1 MISKTY
7 MDFWNLIQVK
17 KKSYLEIIMKI
28 GIVGAGASGLFA
40 AITAAKQGADVTLI
54 EKKDRICKKLLATG
68 NGKCNFT
75 NKSMSK
81 IDFRSQKGDIFND
94 YIGQFD
100 EKEVISFFES
110 MGMLIKERNGY
121 CYPRSEQASTV
132 LDLLRLQIKNLNIP
146 VISEHYP
153 INIRKCKKN
162 FEIIL
167 NNNQKFYFDRIILAC
182 GSFAGEK
189 KRDDFNGYAY
199 AEDLGHT
206 IIPVVP
212 ALVQVRV
219 KSKDFKSISGVRCDA
234 NISLYINRKPVTEE
248 FGELQIT
255 DYGISGIPVFQ
266 LSRYVS
272 YGIHEKKNVTAV
284 IDLLPEYTKEE
295 WLAFVKEK
303 WSHSPKTITA
313 EEFFQGFLN
322 KKLNLFFLKTVGIK
336 ADTPLK
342 QINYSKIEEAVRRMK
357 SWEMEI
363 EGTNPYENA
372 QVCAGGVSMDEI
384 TLHMESKIVPGLYF
398 AGELLDVDGR
408 CGGYN
413 LQWAWTSGYLAG
425 KFSSGNSQ

>member
-1 MISKTY
+1 
-7 MDFWNLIQVK
+7 
-17 KKSYLEIIMKI
+17 MKI
-28 GIVGAGASGLFA
+28 GIIGAGASGLMA
-40 AITAAKQGADVTLI
+40 AITAAKEGAEVTLI

-75 NKSMSK
+75 NKSMK
-81 IDFRSQKGDIFND
+81 EIDFKSQCKNKRVFGD
-94 YIGQFD
+94 YVSQFD

-110 MGMLIKERNGY
+110 LGMLIKDKNGY

-132 LDLLRLQIKNLNIP
+132 LDLLRLQIKTLKIP
-146 VISEHYP
+146 VLSENYP
-153 INIRKCKKN
+153 VTVRKCKKN
-162 FEIIL
+162 FEIQL
-167 NNNQKFYFDRIILAC
+167 NNHQKLYFDRVILAC

-189 KRDDFNGYAY
+189 KQDEFNGYAY
-199 AEDLGHT
+199 ARSLGHT

-219 KSKDFKSISGVRCDA
+219 KSKEFKSISGVRCDA
-234 NISLYINRKPVTEE
+234 NISLYINKKLVTEE

-272 YGIHEKKNVTAV
+272 YGIHEKKKVTAV
-284 IDLLPEYTKEE
+284 LDLLPEYQPES
-295 WLAFVKEK
+295 WVAFVKEK
-303 WSHSPKTITA
+303 WNHSSKAITA

-322 KKLNLFFLKTVGIK
+322 KKLNLFFLKTVGVK

-342 QINYSKIEEAVRRMK
+342 QINYAKIEEAIRKMK
-357 SWEMEI
+357 SWELEI

-372 QVCAGGVSMDEI
+372 QVCAGGVSMEEI
-384 TLHMESKIVPGLYF
+384 TLQMESKIVPGLYF

-425 KFSSGNSQ
+425 KYAATVTAANLKRSSTTKMK

>member
-1 MISKTY
+1 
-7 MDFWNLIQVK
+7 
-17 KKSYLEIIMKI
+17 MKI
-28 GIVGAGASGLFA
+28 GIIGAGASGLLA

-75 NKSMSK
+75 NKSMTPF
-81 IDFRSQKGDIFND
+81 DFRSQKKDIYTD
-94 YIGQFD
+94 YISQYD
-100 EKEVISFFES
+100 EKEVISFFEN
-110 MGMLIKERNGY
+110 MGMLIKDKNGY

-132 LDLLRLQIKNLNIP
+132 LDILRLQIKNLNVS
-146 VISEHYP
+146 VIAEAHP
-153 INIRKCKKN
+153 INIRKCKKI
-162 FEIIL
+162 FEIVL
-167 NNNQKFYFDRIILAC
+167 NNEQKLYFDRIILAC

-189 KRDDFNGYAY
+189 KRDDFNGYTY
-199 AEDLGHT
+199 AQNLGHS

-212 ALVQVRV
+212 ALVQARV
-219 KSKDFKSISGVRCDA
+219 KSKDFKTISGVRCDA
-234 NISLYINRKPVTEE
+234 NISLYINKKPVTEE

-266 LSRYVS
+266 LSRYIS
-272 YGIHEKKNVTAV
+272 YGIYEKKKVTAC
-284 IDLLPEYTKEE
+284 IDLLPEYDNET
-295 WLAFVKEK
+295 WLKLVKQK
-303 WSHSPKTITA
+303 WSHSPQTITA

-322 KKLNLFFLKTVGIK
+322 KKLNLFFLKAVNIK

-342 QINYSKIEEAVRRMK
+342 QINYSKIEEAVLRMK
-357 SWEMEI
+357 SWELEI

-372 QVCAGGVSMDEI
+372 QVCAGGVSMKEI
-384 TLHMESKIVPGLYF
+384 TLQMESRIVPGLYF

-425 KFSSGNSQ
+425 KYAASL